1 MKKTDERN
9 TQRMSRTL
17 QKSAQIDFIYAML
30 ATTYSLQFIKKDGTY
45 SIIGREKCIV
55 DLTS

>member
-17 QKSAQIDFIYAML
+17 QKSAQIDFIYATL
-30 ATTYSLQFIKKDGTY
+30 ATTYSLQFIKKDDAY